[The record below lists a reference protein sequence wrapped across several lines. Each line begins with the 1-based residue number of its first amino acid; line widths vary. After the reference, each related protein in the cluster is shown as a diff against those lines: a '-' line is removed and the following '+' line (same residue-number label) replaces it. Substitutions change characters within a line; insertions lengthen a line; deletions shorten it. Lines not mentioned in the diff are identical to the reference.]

1 MTYKE
6 LEKYTKKFT
15 VLYAEDDKMTAN
27 IISEILKGLFKKVTT
42 VSNGQDALDEYEKK
56 EYDLVL
62 LDIEMPKIN
71 GIDAAKRIKFAN
83 GKQSILFLSAYDEVK
98 YIRGAIDIGAND
110 YILKPLDEQDFFS
123 KIYNVI
129 QEKLEQK
136 ELIEDHKKFSNKDVT
151 VKANIEHDL
160 KDINILFI
168 TETLDTKKSDKVYL
182 FLKELVKC
190 VLVEDDAS
198 LAFKKYKQD
207 IDEKIDLII
216 LDTELLRVKGFA
228 FISSIRKINKNIPY
242 LFISKNDANNSL
254 LYQRFSKIEYLV
266 KPINY
271 SDLLAKI
278 YKLSYYHVF
287 EQISF
292 EHAVIDTS
300 DTEIK
305 YKLTHEDL
313 DEIICLA
320 DDFEIFIS
328 DMISNVDIQKYN
340 NIDLLR
346 LHKLLH
352 KAYNVLYMFIAEDI
366 QKRLEPFAIS
376 ILSVTNCLDN
386 INVDEPRTNT
396 EVVSETLILILEDL
410 LAFIEKIIDKGK
422 YIYSEYLIDSFIS
435 NVEYLEI
442 QLGLTTKDENDEEE
456 NLDFF

>member
-160 KDINILFI
+160 KDIN
-168 TETLDTKKSDKVYL
+168 YL
-182 FLKELVKC
+182 L
-190 VLVEDDAS
+190 
-198 LAFKKYKQD
+198 
-207 IDEKIDLII
+207 
-216 LDTELLRVKGFA
+216 
-228 FISSIRKINKNIPY
+228 
-242 LFISKNDANNSL
+242 
-254 LYQRFSKIEYLV
+254 QRL
-266 KPINY
+266 
-271 SDLLAKI
+271 
-278 YKLSYYHVF
+278 
-287 EQISF
+287 
-292 EHAVIDTS
+292 
-300 DTEIK
+300 
-305 YKLTHEDL
+305 
-313 DEIICLA
+313 
-320 DDFEIFIS
+320 
-328 DMISNVDIQKYN
+328 
-340 NIDLLR
+340 
-346 LHKLLH
+346 
-352 KAYNVLYMFIAEDI
+352 
-366 QKRLEPFAIS
+366 
-376 ILSVTNCLDN
+376 
-386 INVDEPRTNT
+386 
-396 EVVSETLILILEDL
+396 
-410 LAFIEKIIDKGK
+410 
-422 YIYSEYLIDSFIS
+422 
-435 NVEYLEI
+435 
-442 QLGLTTKDENDEEE
+442 
-456 NLDFF
+456 